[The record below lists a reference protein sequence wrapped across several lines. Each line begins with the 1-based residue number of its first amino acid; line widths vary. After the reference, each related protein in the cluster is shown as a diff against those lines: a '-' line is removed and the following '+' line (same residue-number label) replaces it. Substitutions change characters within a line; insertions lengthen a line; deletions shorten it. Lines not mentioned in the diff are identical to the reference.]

1 MKVKWL
7 NPVVTILTLMF
18 CMSVFCFPVYAT
30 ELPADTETPANVE
43 TLENSEIEEPIEPED
58 FDLDSEVITGGFDPE
73 LETLPI
79 EEPESLVPVGSGFR
93 PFTPPGEGT
102 VVDNAIGGDGKEF
115 YTISTEDGDVFY
127 LIIDRQRNSQ
137 NVYFLNAVT
146 ELDLLALA
154 AKNEREIPTGTITTP
169 PGSRPAEGEQEPAE
183 TPEPEEPAKQS
194 SKTTMY
200 IIIAVA
206 FVGAGAAAYYFKIVK
221 GKKQLIEDNYD
232 DESDDGDEYDFEDE
246 TDNDGEAED
255 GGEQDE

>member
-7 NPVVTILTLMF
+7 NPIVTILTLMF

-30 ELPADTETPANVE
+30 ELPVDTETPANVE
-43 TLENSEIEEPIEPED
+43 TLENSETNETVEPED
-58 FDLDSEVITGGFDPE
+58 FDLDSEVITDGFDPE
-73 LETLPI
+73 LETSSV
-79 EEPESLVPVGSGFR
+79 EELESLVLVGSGFR

-102 VVDNAIGGDGKEF
+102 VVDNAIDGDGKEF

-154 AKNEREIPTGTITTP
+154 AKNEREIPAGTITTP
-169 PGSRPAEGEQEPAE
+169 IGSRPAEGEQESAE
-183 TPEPEEPAKQS
+183 TPKPEEPSKQS
-194 SKTTMY
+194 DKTVMY

-206 FVGAGAAAYYFKIVK
+206 IICTGSAAYYFKIVK
-221 GKKQLIEDNYD
+221 GKKQLIEDDYD
-232 DESDDGDEYDFEDE
+232 DESDDDNEYDFEDE
-246 TDNDGEAED
+246 TDNDGETED

>member
-7 NPVVTILTLMF
+7 NPVVTLLTLMF

-30 ELPADTETPANVE
+30 ELPADTEAPAY
-43 TLENSEIEEPIEPED
+43 
-58 FDLDSEVITGGFDPE
+58 SEVEEINDPVDAGSDAEIVGETGEFETEDEITLVE
-73 LETLPI
+73 K
-79 EEPESLVPVGSGFR
+79 PESLVPVGSGFR

-102 VVDNAIGGDGKEF
+102 VVDNAIDGDGKEF

-154 AKNEREIPTGTITTP
+154 AKNEREIPVGTITTP
-169 PGSRPAEGEQEPAE
+169 PGNRPAEGEQEPIK
-183 TPEPEEPAKQS
+183 TPEPGEPSKQS
-194 SKTTMY
+194 DKTVMY

-206 FVGAGAAAYYFKIVK
+206 FVGTGAAAYYFKIVK
-221 GKKQLIEDNYD
+221 RKKELVEDDYD
-232 DESDDGDEYDFEDE
+232 DESDYDDEYDFEDE